1 MSIRRPSA
9 LDWGMKKA
17 SSKSSSKASDHHTKR
32 GEWTPEVSRAADE
45 ELRQLSEESPD
56 LAPATESVDKSHL
69 SVPAER
75 HVPDED

>member
-1 MSIRRPSA
+1 MSKTPSQP
-9 LDWGMKKA
+9 DPKD
-17 SSKSSSKASDHHTKR
+17 SDTHTKR
-32 GEWTPEVSRAADE
+32 GHWTPDVSRAADE
-45 ELRQLSEESPD
+45 EIRKLSQESPD